1 MTDVIILNLLWL
13 FEIVSDK
20 KERGER
26 GGTHCLKPPK
36 TKLGLNI

>member
-1 MTDVIILNLLWL
+1 MTDVIILNFLWL

-26 GGTHCLKPPK
+26 GGP
-36 TKLGLNI
+36 IV